1 VSVGRSIFKVVRVVK
16 LTVTFKCEQTI
27 MPILMVAHNTI
38 NNLNFSDSD
47 LSEKPLDFTMSK
59 FKSSTPMKHPLYYQ
73 FFGSNNDTSSNHDER
88 EEQQQGKVEK
98 MSKYRLKIS

>member
-1 VSVGRSIFKVVRVVK
+1 
-16 LTVTFKCEQTI
+16 

-47 LSEKPLDFTMSK
+47 LPLDFTMSK

-73 FFGSNNDTSSNHDER
+73 YFGNNSDTSSNRDDK
-88 EEQQQGKVEK
+88 EEQQGKVER
-98 MSKYRLKIS
+98 MSKYREHLFV